1 MYQIGEKYDDES
13 VLEIWESYEKNL
25 IRMKKENDETE
36 LERRNLFN
44 GLKEEK
50 VRNEKMNEIIDR
62 LMEDN
67 SRLLLKI

>member
-50 VRNEKMNEIIDR
+50 ERNEKMNEIIDR